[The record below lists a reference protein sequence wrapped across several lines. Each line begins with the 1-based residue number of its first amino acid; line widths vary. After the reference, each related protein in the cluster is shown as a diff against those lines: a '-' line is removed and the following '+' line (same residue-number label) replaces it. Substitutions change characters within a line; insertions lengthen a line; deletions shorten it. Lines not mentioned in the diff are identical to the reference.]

1 MNIVFITSTINQN
14 GGIERVISRL
24 SNYFIEKLNYN
35 VDIISVYSKEEN
47 SCFSLNEKIDVKNL
61 GIELQQKNS
70 LKSRIIK
77 TKEIN
82 KKIKQILN
90 RENYDIIITFQAPIS
105 NAILFNRKA
114 LKENI
119 IVTEHVNYK
128 FYGKLRHIIN
138 ILNFKK
144 ADKLVVLTKYDE
156 AFYSKFIKNVEVI
169 PNAISFNTQHCC
181 NYNAKKILAVGR
193 IEEAKGFDYLIDAFN
208 LIADKYNDWKL
219 QIIGDGSQKQIL
231 NKKIREYGLQDRIKI
246 KPFTQNIKQ
255 EYLQASIYAL
265 SSRVEGLPLVLL
277 EAMECGLP
285 IVSFDIEPALAVLKD
300 GKDSLIA
307 RSFNVQE
314 FANNLEMLIQDER
327 KREDYGKK
335 AKKNVQE
342 YKIDNMLLKWDKL
355 FKNIIK

>member
-1 MNIVFITSTINQN
+1 MNIVFITSTINQK

-24 SNYFIEKLNYN
+24 SNYFIEKLNYS
-35 VDIISVYSKEEN
+35 VDIISVYSKEEK
-47 SCFSLNEKIDVKNL
+47 SCFTLNEKIVVKNL
-61 GIELQQKNS
+61 GVEMPQKNS
-70 LKSRIIK
+70 LKSRILK

-82 KKIKQILN
+82 KKIKQTLN
-90 RENYDIIITFQAPIS
+90 RDNYDIIITFQAPIS
-105 NAILFNRKA
+105 NAILFNTRG
-114 LKENI
+114 LKEKI

-144 ADKLVVLTKYDE
+144 ADKLVVLTKYDQK
-156 AFYSKFIKNVEVI
+156 FYSKFIKNVEII
-169 PNAISFNTQHCC
+169 PNAISFNSQNCC
-181 NYNAKKILAVGR
+181 NYSTKKILAVGR
-193 IEEAKGFDYLIDAFN
+193 IEEAKGFDYLIDAFK
-208 LIADKYNDWKL
+208 LISDKYNDWKL

-231 NKKIREYGLQDRIKI
+231 NKKVSEYGLQDRVKI
-246 KPFTQNIKQ
+246 EPFTKNIKQ

-265 SSRVEGLPLVLL
+265 SSRIEGLPLVLL

-307 RSFNVQE
+307 TSFNVQE
-314 FANNLEMLIQDER
+314 FANKLEVLMQDER
-327 KREDYGKK
+327 ERENYGNK

-342 YKIDNMLLKWDKL
+342 YKIDNILLKWDKL
-355 FKNIIK
+355 FKMILP